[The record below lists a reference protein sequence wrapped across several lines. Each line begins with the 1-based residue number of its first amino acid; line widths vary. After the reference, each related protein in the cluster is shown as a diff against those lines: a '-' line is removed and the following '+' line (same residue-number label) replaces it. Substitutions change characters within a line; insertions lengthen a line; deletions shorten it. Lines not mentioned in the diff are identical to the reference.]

1 MGRMPSMLAKETL
14 MLDLMFLGGGVALF
28 GLLIAYERLCARL

>member
-1 MGRMPSMLAKETL
+1 MTGAPSMKLKEKP

-28 GLLIAYERLCARL
+28 CLLIGYERLCSRL

>member
-1 MGRMPSMLAKETL
+1 MPTKEKP

-28 GLLIAYERLCARL
+28 CLLIGYERLCSRL